1 MVLTSTAPG
10 LRYATALFPLPLMPV
25 RRPFGSVA
33 SDASGCAQGGVC
45 YRQGLPATLRVGTFP
60 NGGATA
66 PGRRETLCA
75 AARRPSSL
83 RRAGMPLG
91 CALMTTNSQAT
102 PSFAVHI
109 PDAELEP
116 EPLDPAQIV
125 SGDPAV
131 TGKVLWESADG
142 KQLRGIWQITPGVVT
157 DTEANELFVVVSG
170 RATIE
175 VEGGDVIEVG
185 PGDAAVL
192 REGDRTTWTVHET
205 LRKAYHI
212 SL

>member
-1 MVLTSTAPG
+1 
-10 LRYATALFPLPLMPV
+10 
-25 RRPFGSVA
+25 
-33 SDASGCAQGGVC
+33 
-45 YRQGLPATLRVGTFP
+45 
-60 NGGATA
+60 
-66 PGRRETLCA
+66 
-75 AARRPSSL
+75 
-83 RRAGMPLG
+83 
-91 CALMTTNSQAT
+91 MTTNDQAVA

-109 PDAELEP
+109 PDVDLEA

-125 SGDPAV
+125 SGTPEV

-170 RATIE
+170 RATIA

-212 SL
+212 TLP

>member
-1 MVLTSTAPG
+1 
-10 LRYATALFPLPLMPV
+10 
-25 RRPFGSVA
+25 
-33 SDASGCAQGGVC
+33 
-45 YRQGLPATLRVGTFP
+45 
-60 NGGATA
+60 
-66 PGRRETLCA
+66 
-75 AARRPSSL
+75 
-83 RRAGMPLG
+83 
-91 CALMTTNSQAT
+91 MTTNDQALA

-109 PDAELEP
+109 PDAELEN
-116 EPLDPAQIV
+116 EPLDPEQIV
-125 SGDPAV
+125 SGSPEV

-142 KQLRGIWQITPGVVT
+142 KQVRGIWQITPGVVT

-175 VEGGDVIEVG
+175 VEGGDVIEIG

-212 SL
+212 TLP

>member
-1 MVLTSTAPG
+1 
-10 LRYATALFPLPLMPV
+10 
-25 RRPFGSVA
+25 
-33 SDASGCAQGGVC
+33 
-45 YRQGLPATLRVGTFP
+45 
-60 NGGATA
+60 
-66 PGRRETLCA
+66 
-75 AARRPSSL
+75 
-83 RRAGMPLG
+83 
-91 CALMTTNSQAT
+91 MTTNDQAVA

-109 PDAELEP
+109 PDVELEA
-116 EPLDPAQIV
+116 EPLDPEQIV
-125 SGDPAV
+125 SGTPEV

-170 RATIE
+170 RATIT

-212 SL
+212 TLP